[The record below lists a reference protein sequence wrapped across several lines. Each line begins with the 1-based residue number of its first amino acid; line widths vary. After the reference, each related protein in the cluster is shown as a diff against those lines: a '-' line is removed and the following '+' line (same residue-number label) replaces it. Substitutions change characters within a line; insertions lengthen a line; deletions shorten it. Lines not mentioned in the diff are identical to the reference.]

1 MPFTGSRE
9 QQATE
14 TVRPAA
20 PPARPGVP
28 SWGPVLATTVKLWS
42 ARRLHRLRHSRQAW
56 LVAIC
61 VLAVAAVVV
70 VVVVV
75 QSAGTTA
82 RAPAPARAGHSQLS
96 RSGSA
101 RSSAAARIRS
111 QAAAWLAGQVSQAET
126 IACDPSMCAALRAHG
141 VASSRLLSL
150 SPSASGAPGADVI
163 VASPATHPWLSQA
176 APALLA
182 SVGSGASLI
191 EVRAVSPGGTASYQ
205 AALRADLADRRS
217 AGAQLMRSRRIEV
230 SAQGAGQLAG
240 SEVDS
245 RLLVMLA
252 VLASQHSWRVI
263 AFGEPSPGVPAS
275 EAPYRQ
281 VTIAAADGGNG
292 TAILAAAMA
301 LLRAQHAPY
310 LPAQVTT
317 VQLAGGQQGLRIGFA
332 APGPLG
338 LLAGRV
344 TG

>member
-20 PPARPGVP
+20 PSAQPAAP

-42 ARRLHRLRHSRQAW
+42 ARGLHRLRHSRQAW

-61 VLAVAAVVV
+61 VLAVAAVA

-75 QSAGTTA
+75 QAAGTSA
-82 RAPAPARAGHSQLS
+82 RAPASARAGHSQPS
-96 RSGSA
+96 RSGAA

-111 QAAAWLAGQVSQAET
+111 QAAAWMAGQVSQAET

-150 SPSASGAPGADVI
+150 SPSASGGPGADVI

-182 SVGSGASLI
+182 SVGSGVSLI

-205 AALRADLADRRS
+205 AALRADLADRQS
-217 AGAQLMRSRRIEV
+217 AGAQLMHSRRIEV
-230 SAQGAGQLAG
+230 SAQGAGQLAD

-245 RLLVMLA
+245 RLLIMLA
-252 VLASQHSWRVI
+252 VLASQHPWRVI
-263 AFGEPSPGVPAS
+263 AFGDPSPGVPAS

-281 VTIAAADGGNG
+281 VTIAAADGGSG
-292 TAILAAAMA
+292 TAILAAAIA
-301 LLRAQHAPY
+301 LLRAQQAPY

-317 VQLAGGQQGLRIGFA
+317 VRLAGGQQGLRIDFA
-332 APGPLG
+332 APDPLG
-338 LLAGRV
+338 LLAGSV